1 MHSDYVEY
9 HRYSYQPT
17 YHTYISRAR
26 EEKNLQTQI
35 DLIRDR
41 RDVTKRPQ
49 ELQDQSRDTVEILGK
64 DPRPLHEIAS

>member
-49 ELQDQSRDTVEILGK
+49 ATRSVKRHCRNPWK
-64 DPRPLHEIAS
+64 RSAAIA